1 VSSTRDQV
9 DAARALIAKAGPFPP
24 EDLKGRLPA
33 TQYPA
38 GPVVAGIRMTLE
50 RSSRAQ
56 DFQANPQGSGTT
68 REAHDGD
75 GKGGQVSDVAVG
87 TGKVVQAGDKTL
99 ALFNLDGTFYAL
111 DNRCTHAFPT
121 VRPISCAVVLPEGL
135 HDQFRRN
142 FNAARAQM
150 TGSTDGDFRSDHGRL
165 NLELLSPR
173 IPGTS
178 INPR

>member
-1 VSSTRDQV
+1 V

-56 DFQANPQGSGTT
+56 DLQANPQGSGTT

-87 TGKVVQAGDKTL
+87 TGKAVQAGDKTL

>member
-1 VSSTRDQV
+1 
-9 DAARALIAKAGPFPP
+9 
-24 EDLKGRLPA
+24 
-33 TQYPA
+33 
-38 GPVVAGIRMTLE
+38 
-50 RSSRAQ
+50 
-56 DFQANPQGSGTT
+56 
-68 REAHDGD
+68 
-75 GKGGQVSDVAVG
+75 VG
-87 TGKVVQAGDKTL
+87 TGKVVQTGDKTL

-142 FNAARAQM
+142 FNAARAHM
-150 TGSTDGDFRSDHGRL
+150 AGSRDGDFRCDHGRL